1 MTVIGIDIGTGSV
14 RSYCDSAT
22 RVVSITVTHN
32 ETNPHVIT
40 QSSAEI
46 LDAIRKT
53 AFGNINAD
61 TASTRD
67 ADINALSISAT
78 CSMVVRERVLI
89 DGTTYLKPFSVNGED
104 PDQDI
109 ILWMDNRAVKQTSHL
124 NQLLESSPIM
134 PKLGGK
140 IIPEMG
146 IPKLLWL
153 HDNFPESDL
162 VVFEMY
168 DWFSLVL
175 INGLVS
181 VNGVDLV
188 RYNEQENN
196 SLCGQSTTYSES
208 MDGSIKGWDFTS
220 VYDQLK
226 ISRKIHIGT
235 LKAVSECLLPPIG
248 TYIGDVCSQ
257 FATKPIR
264 VAHGC
269 IDCYG
274 GWISTLV
281 DPQKLVH
288 GRAGAGGT
296 LSVVAGTSTCY
307 LLSLDLT
314 VAMPGVWGPFK
325 QLLGPEFLSIF
336 EFGQPATGKLFESL
350 YGQYK
355 LILGIESFAE
365 FFDLMNK
372 ETIELESQY
381 GTDISIVLKDYFYY
395 GDKYGNRSPFN
406 EFTMNEILMNGS
418 NSETVSLPNLLEES
432 STTVVCMKYNLI
444 LEFLVL
450 QMKQIVSQIE
460 AKSAPI
466 ESVVISG
473 SQANN
478 KRFVSLIK
486 RMMQEKNVCIVGDGQ
501 GKYTVA
507 RGAAIV
513 ASLAT
518 KDASPSEVVSTIRQF
533 NNQLEISD
541 VGLAAGPDPTA
552 VLQVKFW
559 FLQQLSDLQSQYR
572 SRMRA
577 QIGG

>member
-22 RVVSITVTHN
+22 RVLLVTVTHN
-32 ETNPHVIT
+32 EANPHVIT

-46 LDAIRKT
+46 LDAIKKT

-61 TASTRD
+61 ISAAGDT
-67 ADINALSISAT
+67 DINALSISAT
-78 CSMVVRERVLI
+78 CSMVVRERVVV
-89 DGTTYLKPFSVNGED
+89 DGTTYLKPFSVNGGD

-124 NQLLESSPIM
+124 NQLLETSPIM

-146 IPKLLWL
+146 LPKLLWL
-153 HDNFPESDL
+153 HDNFPGTDL

-175 INGLVS
+175 IKGLVS
-181 VNGVDLV
+181 VNGVDLLQ
-188 RYNEQENN
+188 YSEQENN
-196 SLCGQSTTYSES
+196 SLYGEPSAYSES
-208 MDGSIKGWDFTS
+208 MDGSIKGWDSTT
-220 VYDQLK
+220 VYEHFK

-235 LKAVSECLLPPIG
+235 LKAVPGCILPPIG
-248 TYIGDVCSQ
+248 TYIGDVSSQ
-257 FATKPIR
+257 FATKSIR
-264 VAHGC
+264 VGHGC

-281 DPQKLVH
+281 DPQQLLQD
-288 GRAGAGGT
+288 RAGAGGT

-314 VAMPGVWGPFK
+314 VAIPGVWGPFK
-325 QLLGPEFLSIF
+325 QLLGPAFLSIF

-372 ETIELESQY
+372 ETTKLESQY

-418 NSETVSLPNLLEES
+418 NSESVSLPNLLEES
-432 STTVVCMKYNLI
+432 STTVVCIKYNLI

-450 QMKQIVSQIE
+450 QMKQIVDLIE
-460 AKSAPI
+460 AKSVPV
-466 ESVVISG
+466 ESVVVSG

-478 KRFVSLIK
+478 QRFVSLIK
-486 RMMQEKNVCIVGDGQ
+486 RMMQAKNVCIVGDGQ

-513 ASLAT
+513 ACLAT
-518 KDASPSEVVSTIRQF
+518 KDASLRDVVTTIRQF
-533 NNQLEISD
+533 NDQLEISD
-541 VGLAAGPDPTA
+541 VGLPSGTDPTT
-552 VLQVKFW
+552 VLQVKYW

-577 QIGG
+577 QGGS